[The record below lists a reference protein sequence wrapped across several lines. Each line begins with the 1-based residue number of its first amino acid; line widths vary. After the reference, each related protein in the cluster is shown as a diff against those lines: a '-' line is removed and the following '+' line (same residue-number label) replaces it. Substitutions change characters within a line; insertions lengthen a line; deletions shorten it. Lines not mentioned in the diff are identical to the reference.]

1 MNAGSYT
8 NKEIYE
14 EKESCFF
21 ISFIML
27 GFLLAACQ
35 ANYIHDIQ
43 GGTVAPSSSS
53 VVTGIKSQ

>member
-1 MNAGSYT
+1 M
-8 NKEIYE
+8 YE